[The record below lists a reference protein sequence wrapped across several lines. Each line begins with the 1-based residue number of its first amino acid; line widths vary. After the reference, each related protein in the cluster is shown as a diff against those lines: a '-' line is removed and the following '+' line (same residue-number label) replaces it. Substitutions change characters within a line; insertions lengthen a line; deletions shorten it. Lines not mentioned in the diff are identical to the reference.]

1 MTPAIERQNGITILT
16 FKTDASEWKILNSAV
31 LEELL
36 LALVQDDESP
46 CTVLDLSALPVF
58 GASFLTALLLMRNQ
72 LTIHGG
78 RLVLS
83 GVSPFGEEI
92 LNLTRLNTVFE
103 VFGSR
108 CEVMRELSDTSA
120 FATPNRNDDD

>member
-46 CTVLDLSALPVF
+46 CAVLDLSTLPVL
-58 GASFLTALLLMRNQ
+58 GASFLTALLLIRNQ

-92 LNLTRLNTVFE
+92 LKLTRLETVFE
-103 VFGSR
+103 IYGSR
-108 CEVMRELSDTSA
+108 SEVMCELSNTSA
-120 FATPNRNDDD
+120 FSYCQSER